1 METNRKILHIEES
14 LERFGNDIDL
24 YKEIL
29 ESFLL
34 SPFSLKES
42 FEKNF
47 SIENTQSQANIE
59 EFFLELKHQA
69 HKLKG
74 FVGTIGAELLYE
86 ALKNFE
92 ILLNKQNLKETQEYF
107 LKIQELYSKTES
119 EIQNFLSKNP

>member
-14 LERFGNDIDL
+14 LERFGNDVDL

-29 ESFLL
+29 IDFLQDQSFAQ
-34 SPFSLKES
+34 KA
-42 FEKNF
+42 FEKSVNDKNY
-47 SIENTQSQANIE
+47 E
-59 EFFLELKHQA
+59 ELKQLT

-92 ILLNKQNLKETQEYF
+92 ILLKNQNLKETEEHF
-107 LKIQELYSKTES
+107 LKIQELYSITES